1 MPDFHQNGVIATL
14 HNFNTKKIEQIEK
27 DLLSFSKTSPMTLIL
42 PSLYSELEKPA
53 LTYIVNTLKKIK
65 YIKNVVIGLDQ
76 ANKNEFLKAKKFFS
90 VLPQKTYIL
99 WNDGPRLKKIDQ
111 ALSNLDLSPLEKGKG
126 RNIWYCM
133 GFVISLKDSGTVAMH
148 DCDIVTYDK
157 NLLAKLF
164 YPVANPKFS
173 FDFCKGFY
181 PRVAQGK
188 MNGRVTRL
196 LVTPLVKSLQ
206 KMVGYN
212 EYLNFLDIFK
222 YPLAGEFSFKY
233 DLLNDIR
240 VPHDWGL
247 EVGILSEMYRNFA
260 NNRICQVDLAET
272 YEHKH
277 QEVSKNNRQK
287 GLSKMTIDISKAIF
301 RKLATQGQVF
311 SHEKFRSLKATY
323 FRMALDM
330 VQIYKTDAEMNG
342 LDFDVHK
349 EEEMVELFAQN
360 IIEAGKIFL
369 ESPSENPNIPTWR
382 RIDSADPTILDSF
395 NKAVKEDNV

>member
-1 MPDFHQNGVIATL
+1 M
-14 HNFNTKKIEQIEK
+14 
-27 DLLSFSKTSPMTLIL
+27 
-42 PSLYSELEKPA
+42 
-53 LTYIVNTLKKIK
+53 
-65 YIKNVVIGLDQ
+65 
-76 ANKNEFLKAKKFFS
+76 
-90 VLPQKTYIL
+90 LPQKKYIL
-99 WNDGPRLKKIDQ
+99 WNDGPKLKKIDQ
-111 ALSNLDLSPLEKGKG
+111 HLSKMDLAPAEKGKG

-133 GFVISLKDSGTVAMH
+133 GFVISLKESGSVAMH

-157 NLLAKLF
+157 NLVAKLF

-181 PRVAQGK
+181 PRVAQK
-188 MNGRVTRL
+188 SMNGRVTRL

-206 KMVGYN
+206 KMVGFN

-233 DLLNDIR
+233 NLLNDIR
-240 VPHDWGL
+240 IPHDWGL
-247 EVGILSEMYRNFA
+247 EIGILSEMYRNFA
-260 NNRICQVDLAET
+260 NNKICQVDIADT

-287 GLSKMTIDISKAIF
+287 GLSKMTIDISKALF
-301 RKLATQGQVF
+301 RKLATQGHVF
-311 SHEKFRSLKATY
+311 SNEKFRTLKATY
-323 FRMALDM
+323 YRLALDM

-342 LDFDVHK
+342 LIFDVHK

-369 ESPSENPNIPTWR
+369 DSPSENPNIPTWR
-382 RIDSADPTILDSF
+382 RVDSADPTILKSF
-395 NKAVKEDNV
+395 NDAVMEDNT

>member
-14 HNFNTKKIEQIEK
+14 HNFNTKKIEEIEK

-53 LTYIVNTLKKIK
+53 LTYIVNTLKKVK

-111 ALSNLDLSPLEKGKG
+111 VLSNLDLSPLQKGKG

-164 YPVANPKFS
+164 YPIANPKFS

-181 PRVAQGK
+181 PRVAQGR

-212 EYLNFLDIFK
+212 EYLNFF
-222 YPLAGEFSFKY
+222 A
-233 DLLNDIR
+233 LLGAVLI
-240 VPHDWGL
+240 VL
-247 EVGILSEMYRNFA
+247 SGILSLQAQRK
-260 NNRICQVDLAET
+260 QL
-272 YEHKH
+272 
-277 QEVSKNNRQK
+277 K
-287 GLSKMTIDISKAIF
+287 GL
-301 RKLATQGQVF
+301 
-311 SHEKFRSLKATY
+311 
-323 FRMALDM
+323 
-330 VQIYKTDAEMNG
+330 
-342 LDFDVHK
+342 
-349 EEEMVELFAQN
+349 
-360 IIEAGKIFL
+360 
-369 ESPSENPNIPTWR
+369 
-382 RIDSADPTILDSF
+382 
-395 NKAVKEDNV
+395 